1 MGRRTRVKLASKARK
16 TRKGGMLQEIA
27 AAIIIGTA
35 GGVILATIGSGI
47 ARMAG
52 YDVGL
57 EVGFNKPR
65 ANVPEEPS

>member
-1 MGRRTRVKLASKARK
+1 MGRRTRVKLTSKARK

-35 GGVILATIGSGI
+35 GGVILATVGSGI
-47 ARMAG
+47 ARLAG

-57 EVGFNKPR
+57 EVGINRPR
-65 ANVPEEPS
+65 ANVTDS